1 MESKITMYGREIP
14 IEVPNRPEKR
24 KYKKRKGAKAKAPSA
39 PRGDK
44 MMRSPNDGGNTIT
57 K

>member
-1 MESKITMYGREIP
+1 MKSTIDMYGINIELG
-14 IEVPNRPEKR
+14 EVPDKPKR
-24 KYKKRKGAKAKAPSA
+24 KYRKRGDKAKS
-39 PRGDK
+39 PRRPERDK

>member
-1 MESKITMYGREIP
+1 MESKITMFGIDIP
-14 IEVPNRPEKR
+14 VEVPNRPKR
-24 KYKKRKGAKAKAPSA
+24 KYRKRKGAKAKAPSV
-39 PRGDK
+39 PRRDK